1 MKATMKKHNRMMRL
15 WILVFL
21 MVVNICAV
29 HAGKP
34 KGRPPFDPQKF
45 QADLEQFI
53 TTDAGLKPEEA
64 AKFFPVYRQMMK
76 KMRMLF
82 DEMRRYHHVN
92 PCDEEA
98 CADAVRKQDEI
109 DLELKR
115 LQQEYHQRFMLMLPP
130 SKVLSIIKAE
140 EKFHRQAFQKFRDGK
155 RK

>member
-1 MKATMKKHNRMMRL
+1 MKKHSRMMRL
-15 WILVFL
+15 WVMVFL
-21 MVVNICAV
+21 MFVNICAAQ
-29 HAGKP
+29 AGKP
-34 KGRPPFDPQKF
+34 KGGRPPFDPKKF

-53 TTDAGLKPEEA
+53 TAHAGLNPEEA
-64 AKFFPVYRQMMK
+64 AKFFPVYEQMMK

-98 CADAVRKQDEI
+98 CANAVRKQDEI

-115 LQQEYHQRFMLMLPP
+115 LQQEYHQRFMLILPA

-140 EKFHRQAFQKFRDGK
+140 EKFHRQAFQKVRDGK

>member
-1 MKATMKKHNRMMRL
+1 MKKHNRMMRL

-34 KGRPPFDPQKF
+34 KGRPPFDPQRF

-64 AKFFPVYRQMMK
+64 AKFFPVYRQMMT

-109 DLELKR
+109 DLELKC
-115 LQQEYHQRFMLMLPP
+115 LQREYHQRFMLVLPA

-140 EKFHRQAFQKFRDGK
+140 EKFHRQAFRKVRDGK

>member
-1 MKATMKKHNRMMRL
+1 MKKHSRMIRL
-15 WILVFL
+15 WVMVFL
-21 MVVNICAV
+21 MVVNVCAV

-34 KGRPPFDPQKF
+34 KGGRPFDPKKF

-53 TTDAGLKPEEA
+53 TVHAGLNPEEA
-64 AKFFPVYRQMMK
+64 AKFFPVYEQMMK

-115 LQQEYHQRFMLMLPP
+115 LQQEYHQRFMLMLPA

-140 EKFHRQAFQKFRDGK
+140 EKFHRQAFQKVRDGK